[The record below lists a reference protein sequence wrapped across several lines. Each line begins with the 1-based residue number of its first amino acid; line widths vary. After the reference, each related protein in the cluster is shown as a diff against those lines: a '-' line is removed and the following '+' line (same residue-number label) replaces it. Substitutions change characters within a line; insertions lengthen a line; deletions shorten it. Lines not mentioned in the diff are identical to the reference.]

1 MFMEKNADSR
11 GTLNTKGFK
20 HNVSFCSALTS
31 LTKKL
36 MKLFT
41 VHLSFFLLNNVWLVY
56 FTKLGYMFWECE
68 YCSD

>member
-20 HNVSFCSALTS
+20 CMKDLASVCGVSFCSALTL

-36 MKLFT
+36 MKLFM
-41 VHLSFFLLNNVWLVY
+41 VHLSFFLLNNVGLMY
-56 FTKLGYMFWECE
+56 FT
-68 YCSD
+68 